1 MPDISYALEWDKDG
15 ERYFETGV
23 KRGVLYPKTLT
34 GNEITAQNGGYAA
47 GVVWN
52 GLTSVSESPEGGDA
66 NDMWAD
72 DIKYASLRAIE
83 TFGGTIEA
91 YTYPDEFEVCDGTAS
106 PVAGLKLGQQPRKPF
121 GFCYRTAI
129 GSDTDTAMEG
139 YKLHIVYGATASPS
153 EKTYETINDSPEG
166 MTFSWEFDTV
176 PVAVDGY
183 KPVSLITVDSR
194 TVDATKLAALE
205 AILYGTSGQSGNA
218 ARLPLP
224 AEVISTLS

>member
-1 MPDISYALEWDKDG
+1 MPAVTYALEWDKDG
-15 ERYFETGV
+15 ERYYETGV
-23 KRGVLYPKTLT
+23 KRGVLYPKTGENNT
-34 GNEITAQNGGYAA
+34 YAA

-72 DIKYASLRAIE
+72 DIKYASLRSVE

-91 YTYPDEFEVCDGTAS
+91 YTYPDEFEECDGTAS
-106 PVAGLKLGQQPRKPF
+106 PANGVKLGQQPRKPF
-121 GFCYRTAI
+121 GFCYRTSV
-129 GSDTDTAMEG
+129 GSDTDTAMEA

-176 PVAVDGY
+176 PVPVAGY
-183 KPVSLITVDSR
+183 KPVSLITIDSR
-194 TVDATKLAALE
+194 TADPTKLANLE
-205 AILYGTSGQSGNA
+205 QILYGTPAQGQNA
-218 ARLPLP
+218 AVPARLPLP
-224 AEVISTLS
+224 DEIINTIFAQ

>member
-1 MPDISYALEWDKDG
+1 MPDATFKLEWDKDG

-34 GNEITAQNGGYAA
+34 GSAITDANGGYAA

-72 DIKYASLRAIE
+72 DIKYASLRSVE

-91 YTYPDEFEVCDGTAS
+91 YTYPEEFEVCDGTAA
-106 PVAGLKLGQQPRKPF
+106 PANGVKLGQQPRKPF

-129 GSDTDTAMEG
+129 GSDTDTGMEG

-153 EKTYETINDSPEG
+153 ERSYETINDSPEG

-176 PVAVDGY
+176 PVPVTGY
-183 KPVSLITVDSR
+183 KPVSLITIDSR
-194 TVDATKLAALE
+194 TADPTKLAALE
-205 AILYGTSGQSGNA
+205 AILYGTGGQSGTD

-224 AEVISTLS
+224 AEVISTMS

>member
-1 MPDISYALEWDKDG
+1 MPEVTYALEWDKDG
-15 ERYFETGV
+15 ERYYETGV
-23 KRGVLYPKTLT
+23 KRGVLYPKT
-34 GNEITAQNGGYAA
+34 GENNAYAE

-52 GLTSVSESPEGGDA
+52 GLTSVSETPEGGDA

-72 DIKYASLRAIE
+72 DIKYASLRSVE

-106 PVAGLKLGQQPRKPF
+106 PANGVKLGQQPRKPF
-121 GFCYRTAI
+121 GFCYRTSV
-129 GSDTDTAMEG
+129 GSDTDTAMEA

-176 PVAVDGY
+176 PVPVAGY
-183 KPVSLITVDSR
+183 KPVSLITIDSR
-194 TVDATKLAALE
+194 TADSAKLAALE
-205 AILYGTSGQSGNA
+205 QILYGTPAQGQTDA
-218 ARLPLP
+218 VPARLPLP
-224 AEVISTLS
+224 DEILDTIFA

>member
-1 MPDISYALEWDKDG
+1 MPNLVTVFDCKWDQDG
-15 ERYFETGV
+15 ERFFETGV
-23 KRGVLYPKTLT
+23 RRGVLYPKT
-34 GNEITAQNGGYAA
+34 GANGAYAA

-72 DIKYASLRAIE
+72 DIKYASLRAVE

-106 PVAGLKLGQQPRKPF
+106 VNGAKLGQQPRKPF

-129 GSDTDTAMEG
+129 GSDQDTAMEA

-176 PVAVDGY
+176 PVEVEGHPEL
-183 KPVSLITVDSR
+183 KPVSLITISSLD
-194 TVDATKLAALE
+194 VDAEKLNALE
-205 AILYGTSGQSGNA
+205 VILYGTPANGQTA
-218 ARLPLP
+218 AIPARLPLP
-224 AEVISTLS
+224 AEVLSTIA

>member
-1 MPDISYALEWDKDG
+1 MPAVTYALEWDKDG
-15 ERYFETGV
+15 ERYYETGV
-23 KRGVLYPKTLT
+23 KRGVLYPKTGENNT
-34 GNEITAQNGGYAA
+34 YAD

-52 GLTSVSESPEGGDA
+52 GLTSVSETPEGGDA

-72 DIKYASLRAIE
+72 DIKYASLRSVE

-106 PVAGLKLGQQPRKPF
+106 PANGVKLGQQPRKPF
-121 GFCYRTAI
+121 GFCYRTSV
-129 GSDTDTAMEG
+129 GSDTDTAMEA

-176 PVAVDGY
+176 PVPVAGY
-183 KPVSLITVDSR
+183 KPVSLITIDSR
-194 TVDATKLAALE
+194 TADSAKLAALE
-205 AILYGTSGQSGNA
+205 QILYGTPAQGQTA
-218 ARLPLP
+218 EVPARLPLP
-224 AEVISTLS
+224 DEILDTIFA